1 MDASPMPMA
10 SASAA
15 KSECVRMLKS
25 LRGISRTACCGPR
38 VKTGSILS
46 NRRQADAVGLCTAGG
61 ILHNVSV
68 RITEHERGKSSLQR
82 IRGLLLRAKDLDR
95 NMVRLDLLA
104 KGLFEQEAGIELG

>member
-1 MDASPMPMA
+1 MPMA
-10 SASAA
+10 AASAA

-104 KGLFEQEAGIELG
+104 KGLFEQEDGIELG